1 MVGDATGAL
10 AGFAFAGA
18 IVFAGFAFVALAGAT
33 VTGVAAGTVVVLVV
47 VVLVVDVVF
56 VVAVLAGLAFAL
68 LAGAASPQA
77 MPRALNPSTV
87 ESAITFFIL
96 FKDSYLSQ
104 SINFL
109 FPGVRLIE
117 HSRFALNSFLFKANV
132 NIVIA
137 AAIVN

>member
-18 IVFAGFAFVALAGAT
+18 IVLAGFAFAGAALAGVAT
-33 VTGVAAGTVVVLVV
+33 GTVVVFVVVVLVV
-47 VVLVVDVVF
+47 VVVF
-56 VVAVLAGLAFAL
+56 VVAVLAALLAL

-77 MPRALNPSTV
+77 MPSALNPRTV
-87 ESAITFFIL
+87 ESTITFFIL

-117 HSRFALNSFLFKANV
+117 HSRFTLNSFLFKANV

-137 AAIVN
+137 EAIVN